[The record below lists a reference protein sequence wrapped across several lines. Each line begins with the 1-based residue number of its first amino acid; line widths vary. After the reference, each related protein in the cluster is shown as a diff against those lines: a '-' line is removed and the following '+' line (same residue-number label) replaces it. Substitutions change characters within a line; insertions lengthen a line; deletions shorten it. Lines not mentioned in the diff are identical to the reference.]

1 MKKIL
6 NPFEKCKE
14 YNNFCSA
21 AKNLKGL
28 GLEFFVD
35 GDNVV
40 STWSPTG
47 DYTSYKSILHGGIQS
62 LLLDEI
68 GCWVIFIFM
77 ETAGV
82 TQSMSVNYLNPL
94 YATKGDIKLEANL
107 IEYVEN
113 ENIAKVH
120 ARAFASSGV
129 LCCEAFIDYF
139 IYPKKL
145 AKRFLQ
151 YPDAVSD
158 FFDIP
163 LDF

>member
-14 YNNFCSA
+14 YNNFVSS
-21 AKNLKGL
+21 AKNAKGL
-28 GLEFFVD
+28 GLEFFLD

-40 STWSPTG
+40 SIWSPTC

-68 GCWVIFIFM
+68 GSWAIFIFM

-82 TQSMSVNYLNPL
+82 TKSMRINYLNPM
-94 YATKGDIKLEANL
+94 YITKGEIKLEANL
-107 IEYVEN
+107 VEYVEE

-120 ARAFASSGV
+120 ARAFSNNGT

-151 YPDAVSD
+151 YPDSVSD
-158 FFDIP
+158 FFER
-163 LDF
+163 